1 MEQEEW
7 KEIHSDDNIENGE
20 EDLQENVWEEEMP
33 DNEEAESEKV
43 SRFSF
48 LKELFVYIAIVA
60 LCLFVIPKYVVQRTV
75 VDGTSML
82 NTLKNEDNLM
92 VEKLSY
98 RFSDPNRF
106 DIIVFYPYGREDERY
121 FVKRIIGLPGETIQ
135 IIGDKIFIDGELLE
149 ENYGKDPMT
158 NSGIASEPLQLSDN
172 EYFVLG
178 DNREISLDSRYSEVG
193 PVQRDLIEGRVVFR
207 IYPFH
212 SIGTIK

>member
-7 KEIHSDDNIENGE
+7 EKTLFDDGIEKAEGDKQENG
-20 EDLQENVWEEEMP
+20 WEEEQF
-33 DNEEAESEKV
+33 DEEQEEVEKV
-43 SRFSF
+43 SKFSF
-48 LKELFVYIAIVA
+48 LKELFIYIAIVA

-82 NTLKNEDNLM
+82 NTLKDEDNLM

-98 RFSDPNRF
+98 RFRDPERF
-106 DIIVFYPYGREDERY
+106 DIIVFYPYGRDDERY

-135 IIGDKIFIDGELLE
+135 IIGDRIFINGELLE
-149 ENYGKDPMT
+149 ENYGKDPIT
-158 NSGIASEPLQLSDN
+158 NSGIASEPLQLADD

-193 PVQRDLIEGRVVFR
+193 PVKRELIEGKVVFR
-207 IYPFH
+207 IYPFN
-212 SIGTIK
+212 SIGTIE